1 METIVSTAIGIA
13 LVLGLSGIKID
24 REYERGVTASGRG
37 AGREGQGGSWN
48 RACTPPQL
56 KRPRRTG
63 LDTHVPLCSTTEGKG
78 LLPLLR
84 SPLPPCVFGHLSI
97 RATTWRQGTRNVLDY
112 ALYRP
117 KSSS

>member
-1 METIVSTAIGIA
+1 M
-13 LVLGLSGIKID
+13 
-24 REYERGVTASGRG
+24 RVTASGRG

-63 LDTHVPLCSTTEGKG
+63 LDTHVPLRSTTQGKG

-84 SPLPPCVFGHLSI
+84 SPLPPCLFGHGIAGDRVAEGEESTSCLN
-97 RATTWRQGTRNVLDY
+97 RK
-112 ALYRP
+112 P
-117 KSSS
+117 KDAKYYSYNGRIQR